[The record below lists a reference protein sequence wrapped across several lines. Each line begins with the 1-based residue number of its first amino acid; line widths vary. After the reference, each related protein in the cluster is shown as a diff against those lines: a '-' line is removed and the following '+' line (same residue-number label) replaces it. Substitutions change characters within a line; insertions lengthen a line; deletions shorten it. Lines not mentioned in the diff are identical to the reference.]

1 MSALKVPT
9 VFTAIDKVSKV
20 TKKMAGSVS
29 SFAQKSEASVARA
42 QRSVR
47 KFNKSLGGITGSMN
61 GVQRAFMGAFAVM
74 GGSQIISSISNMQ
87 KLQSNVKTLF
97 NTTDKEAEATATK
110 IEIIS
115 SKFEEQE
122 EAVLQA
128 ANAVTKQMGVG
139 YQEALGIIEQGF
151 TKGAN
156 VQGEF
161 LDQLKEYPV
170 QFKELGLNAKQ
181 AVAVITQSQQQGVFS
196 DKGVDTI
203 KEAGIALREMPK
215 VTQEAVN
222 ALFDSSTAADELSQR
237 LDTGQTTMFEEI
249 QRISAKMAE
258 ADSRTKGMV
267 LADVFKGAGED
278 AVSFVDGLA
287 NVNTNLDKTQS
298 QMTPFRENWLKMI
311 EIFTQVKNTLL
322 STLVPVLVEL
332 FKKLEPVGQWMVQNK
347 GTIQALLK
355 VALIAAAAFVTLKIT
370 LFAVSSAL
378 KIAQF
383 SLAAYNVVTGITT
396 ALTGGSAMALRGSR
410 AALIGYSIAAKAVTA
425 VQWAWNAA
433 MTANPIGLII
443 AAIAALI
450 GLIVAI
456 IVKWEEWGA
465 AVSLFMGPVGMVI
478 SLFMELKKRWDDIT
492 KAFSDGGIL
501 AGLKMIGKTI
511 ISALLL
517 PVEKLLENV
526 GKIPGMDWA
535 TEAAANMNNFR
546 EGMFSDDEEQEET
559 PQEDI
564 PNTNRSQFN
573 MIQQTNTNNARVDLN
588 VNDERGATDV
598 QSDSDMVNINRGQTF
613 AF

>member
-42 QRSVR
+42 QRKVR
-47 KFNKSLGGITGSMN
+47 SFNKSLGGITGSMN

-74 GGSQIISSISNMQ
+74 GGSQIITSISNMQ

-97 NTTDKEAEATATK
+97 DTTDKEAEATATK

-222 ALFDSSTAADELSQR
+222 ALFDSSTAADELSER

-287 NVNTNLDKTQS
+287 NVNTNLDKTES

-322 STLVPVLVEL
+322 STLVPVLVQL
-332 FKKLEPVGQWMVQNK
+332 FKKLEPVGQWMIQNK

-355 VALIAAAAFVTLKIT
+355 VVLVAAAAFVTLKIT

-433 MTANPIGLII
+433 MSANPIGLII

-511 ISALLL
+511 LSALLM
-517 PVEKLLENV
+517 PVEQLLGAI
-526 GKIPGMDWA
+526 GKIPGMDFA
-535 TEAAANMNNFR
+535 AEAAANMNNFR
-546 EGMFSDDEEQEET
+546 EGLFEDEEGEQET
-559 PQEDI
+559 PQEEV

-588 VNDERGATDV
+588 VNDDRGAADV

-613 AF
+613 SF